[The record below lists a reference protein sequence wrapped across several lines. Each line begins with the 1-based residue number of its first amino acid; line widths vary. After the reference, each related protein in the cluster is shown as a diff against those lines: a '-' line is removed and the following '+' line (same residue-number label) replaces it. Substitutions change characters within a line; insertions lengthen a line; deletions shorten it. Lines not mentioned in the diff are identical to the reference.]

1 MSKDPVLAPT
11 EDTLFPG
18 NPRSSAEKDSQSW
31 QPPVGS
37 TGSRHHPLFQTVWLV
52 VNGMLILAVLFAF
65 YSAAWEYSTRRYLT
79 GFSDAI
85 VPETSPGDEKVEA
98 ILNWMAHGP
107 ARQAAGGIVFEQ
119 DRDPTDT
126 LNYDAL
132 LQVCGSAT
140 NAFINLA
147 DTGGMKVR
155 RLLLLDSHQLTK
167 HVVAEVLVN
176 GRWIIVDPAY
186 RTVMR
191 GTDGKPLTR
200 QDLQD
205 PAVWTEATR
214 NIRGYGPDYTFEN
227 TVHIRIA
234 RFRFLGLASRKILDR
249 VIPGWD
255 DSATMTLLVER
266 ESFAAMVVSVLLLL
280 LLILLRTSIRWYGEN
295 RLGVH
300 STRLREQL
308 RRAYG
313 AFLNT
318 AT

>member
-1 MSKDPVLAPT
+1 MNKDSLLGPIDA
-11 EDTLFPG
+11 TLSAG
-18 NPRSSAEKDSQSW
+18 NPPSDAEKHSRTS
-31 QPPVGS
+31 PAAAGS
-37 TGSRHHPLFQTVWLV
+37 ADSRHHSLFRTVWFV
-52 VNGMLILAVLFAF
+52 VNGMLVLSVLFAI

-85 VPETSPGDEKVEA
+85 VPETSPGDEKIEA

-107 ARQAAGGIVFEQ
+107 ARQTGGAIAFEQ

-132 LQVCGSAT
+132 LRVCGTAT

-155 RLLLLDSHQLTK
+155 RLLLLDSHQMTK

-176 GRWIIVDPAY
+176 NRWIIVDPAY

-200 QDLQD
+200 EDFQD
-205 PAVWTEATR
+205 PAVWAEATR
-214 NIRGYGPDYTFEN
+214 NIRGYSPDYTFEN

-234 RFRFLGLASRKILDR
+234 RFRFLGLAVRKILDR

-255 DSATMTLLVER
+255 GSATMTFSWNVNPLRPRLLQFCC
-266 ESFAAMVVSVLLLL
+266 SF
-280 LLILLRTSIRWYGEN
+280 
-295 RLGVH
+295 
-300 STRLREQL
+300 
-308 RRAYG
+308 
-313 AFLNT
+313 F
-318 AT
+318 

>member
-1 MSKDPVLAPT
+1 MNKDSLLGPIDA
-11 EDTLFPG
+11 TLSAG
-18 NPRSSAEKDSQSW
+18 NPPSDAEKHSRTS
-31 QPPVGS
+31 PAAAGS
-37 TGSRHHPLFQTVWLV
+37 ADSRHHSLFRTVWFV
-52 VNGMLILAVLFAF
+52 VNGMLVLSVLFAI

-85 VPETSPGDEKVEA
+85 VPETSPGDEKIEA

-107 ARQAAGGIVFEQ
+107 ARQTGGAIAFEQ

-132 LQVCGSAT
+132 LRVCGTAT

-155 RLLLLDSHQLTK
+155 RLLLLDSHQMTK

-176 GRWIIVDPAY
+176 NRWIIVDPAY

-200 QDLQD
+200 EDFQD
-205 PAVWTEATR
+205 PAVWAEATR
-214 NIRGYGPDYTFEN
+214 NIRGYSPDYTFEN

-234 RFRFLGLASRKILDR
+234 RFRFLGLAVRKILDR
-249 VIPGWD
+249 VIPDWD
-255 DSATMTLLVER
+255 GSATMTLLVER
-266 ESFAAMVVSVLLLL
+266 ESFAAMIVSVLMLI

-300 STRLREQL
+300 SMHLREQL
-308 RRAYG
+308 RQAYS
-313 AFLNT
+313 AFLNA

>member
-1 MSKDPVLAPT
+1 MRNDPIPGPT
-11 EDTLFPG
+11 DATLSSG
-18 NPRSSAEKDSQSW
+18 NPPSYAGQDSRSWPAPAGSA
-31 QPPVGS
+31 
-37 TGSRHHPLFQTVWLV
+37 GSRHHPLFRTAWFV
-52 VNGMLILAVLFAF
+52 VNGMLVLAVLFVM
-65 YSAAWEYSTRRYLT
+65 YSTVWEYSTRRYLT

-85 VPETSPGDEKVEA
+85 VPETSPGDEKIEA

-107 ARQAAGGIVFEQ
+107 ARQTGSAIAFEQ

-132 LQVCGSAT
+132 LRVCGTAT

-155 RLLLLDSHQLTK
+155 RLLLLNSHQMTK
-167 HVVAEVLVN
+167 HVVAEVLVS

-191 GTDGKPLTR
+191 GTDGKTLTR
-200 QDLQD
+200 EDMQD
-205 PAVWTEATR
+205 PAVWAEATR
-214 NIRGYGPDYTFEN
+214 NIRGYSPDYTFEN

-234 RFRFLGLASRKILDR
+234 RFLFLGLAVRKILDR

-266 ESFAAMVVSVLLLL
+266 ESFAAMLVSVLLLI

-300 STRLREQL
+300 STHLREQIC
-308 RRAYG
+308 RAYR

>member
-1 MSKDPVLAPT
+1 MSKNPVLGPT
-11 EDTLFPG
+11 EDTLFSG
-18 NPRSSAEKDSQSW
+18 NPPSHAEEGSQCWPATAGSAD
-31 QPPVGS
+31 
-37 TGSRHHPLFQTVWLV
+37 SRHHPLFRTAWFVLNAMLV
-52 VNGMLILAVLFAF
+52 LSVLFVI
-65 YSAAWEYSTRRYLT
+65 YSTVWEYSTRRYLT

-85 VPETSPGDEKVEA
+85 VPETSPGDEKIEA

-107 ARQAAGGIVFEQ
+107 ARQTAGAMVFEQ

-132 LQVCGSAT
+132 LRVCGTAT

-155 RLLLLDSHQLTK
+155 RLLLLNSHQMTK
-167 HVVAEVLVN
+167 HVVAEVLVDD
-176 GRWIIVDPAY
+176 RWIIVDPAY

-200 QDLQD
+200 EDLQD
-205 PAVWTEATR
+205 PAVWAEATR
-214 NIRGYGPDYTFEN
+214 NIRGYSPDYTFEN

-266 ESFAAMVVSVLLLL
+266 ESFAAMVVSVLLII

-300 STRLREQL
+300 STYLRTQL
-308 RRAYG
+308 RRAYS

>member
-1 MSKDPVLAPT
+1 MSKEPVLGPT
-11 EDTLFPG
+11 EEALFSG
-18 NPRSSAEKDSQSW
+18 NLRSSAEEGARSW
-31 QPPVGS
+31 PAPAGS
-37 TGSRHHPLFQTVWLV
+37 ADSRHHPLFRTVRFV
-52 VNGMLILAVLFAF
+52 VNGMLVLSVLFAI
-65 YSAAWEYSTRRYLT
+65 YSTAWEYSTRRYLT

-85 VPETSPGDEKVEA
+85 VPETSPGDEKIEA

-107 ARQAAGGIVFEQ
+107 ARQSAGAIAFEQ

-132 LQVCGSAT
+132 LRVCGTAT

-155 RLLLLDSHQLTK
+155 RLLLLDSHQMTK

-200 QDLQD
+200 EDLQN
-205 PAVWTEATR
+205 PAVWAEATR
-214 NIRGYGPDYTFEN
+214 NIRSYSPDYTFEN

-234 RFRFLGLASRKILDR
+234 RFRFLGLASRKVLDR

-308 RRAYG
+308 RRAYS
-313 AFLNT
+313 AFLDT